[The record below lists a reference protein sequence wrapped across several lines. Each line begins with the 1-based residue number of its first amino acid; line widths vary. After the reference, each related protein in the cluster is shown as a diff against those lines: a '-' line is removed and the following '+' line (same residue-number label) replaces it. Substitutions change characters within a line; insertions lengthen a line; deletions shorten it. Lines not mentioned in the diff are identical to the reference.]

1 MQIKIYEKV
10 SMMPNGD
17 RDTRTHPSS
26 AFKVV
31 LINGD
36 RKTTIFKNDQYD
48 GFSSSIQGTRDG
60 YLHEAN
66 EAANSLAET
75 LGGAEILGV
84 AFTKLEMRAEELRA
98 NIKRDT
104 QELAEIERKI
114 R

>member
-1 MQIKIYEKV
+1 
-10 SMMPNGD
+10 MMPNGD
-17 RDTRTHPSS
+17 RDPSTHPSS

-36 RKTTIFKNDQYD
+36 RKTTIFENNQYD
-48 GFSSSIQGTRDG
+48 GHWSSIQGTRDD
-60 YLHEAN
+60 YLAEAMKH
-66 EAANSLAET
+66 ANSMAET

-84 AFTKLEMRAEELRA
+84 AFTKLETRAEELRA

-104 QELAEIERKI
+104 KELAEIEAKI